1 MFSKKTE
8 ATFDRIEK
16 ALADR
21 VAAEEKRADR
31 KSRSAQRAARKA
43 TRRG

>member
-8 ATFDRIEK
+8 ATFDRLEK

-21 VAAEEKRADR
+21 VAAEQERADR
-31 KSRSAQRAARKA
+31 KARSAQRAARKT